1 MQGKTTSGF
10 EFNVKEENLD
20 DYILLKKL
28 NDVSKGESGKIVD
41 VIGLILGSDQEEA
54 LMNHVSKLNDGKVS
68 AKVMISEVEEIFKAL
83 KPKNS

>member
-41 VIGLILGSDQEEA
+41 VIGLLLGSDQEEA

>member
-41 VIGLILGSDQEEA
+41 VIGLLLGADQEEA

>member
-41 VIGLILGSDQEEA
+41 VIGLLLGSDQEEA

-68 AKVMISEVEEIFKAL
+68 ARVMISEVEEIFKAL